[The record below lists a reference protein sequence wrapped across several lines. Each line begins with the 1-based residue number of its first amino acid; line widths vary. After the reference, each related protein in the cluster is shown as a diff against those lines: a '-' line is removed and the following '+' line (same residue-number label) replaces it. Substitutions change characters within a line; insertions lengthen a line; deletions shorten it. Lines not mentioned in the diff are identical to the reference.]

1 MSNILEDAQDELIYS
16 DVLNITNCKDEEEL
30 IQSNFSLIFL
40 LSHSSAG
47 LYPVLVHGNSCDQHT
62 YKTL

>member
-16 DVLNITNCKDEEEL
+16 DVLTITNCKDEEEL
-30 IQSNFSLIFL
+30 IQSKFSPIFL
-40 LSHSSAG
+40 LSLFSAG
-47 LYPVLVHGNSCDQHT
+47 LYPVLVHGKSCDQHA